1 MTIPFHLPPIIEREL
16 RVAARRPGTYW
27 SRTGAAASG
36 LAIVWFVMFAQLKFT
51 PTALVGQTT
60 FRLLGWI
67 AALTV
72 VGSVVQLAS
81 EAFAREK
88 REDTLGLLFL
98 TPLRPIDL
106 VLGKLVSTS
115 LAAIY
120 RFVALI
126 PLLAVPMLTG
136 GVAAW
141 DFVLLVVSLV
151 NFVFLGATV
160 GLFVSA
166 RCWDEKRA
174 ATVASVIMVCLAFL
188 PAIGVAVSAVLNQPS
203 TLSFFALS
211 PIYPVWQATLRAVP
225 SPGLFWP
232 SVLWTQLVAWIFFY
246 AACQTL
252 PRCWQKRPENLAPAG
267 DHLQP
272 IAASTGAP
280 VTPATPPPAVKIRR
294 SVRRQF
300 SAMQRTAMLNDNP
313 IRWFAQRWRP
323 HASGPWIIAAIGLA
337 SCVPA
342 IVTVLSSGYWDMLLA
357 PGFALF
363 VFFCL
368 HAAFKTYATSQAS
381 FAFARDRGEDTL
393 ELLLSTPVTPQQ
405 LIDGHARALR
415 ETLRPWV
422 KRALWIEAGW
432 LALTLARYAWQ
443 GGADLGMH
451 LLGAAAILGFLI
463 PDLHAAGWTALWQSI
478 LNKNAREAEKSTTW
492 RVMFLPWLVALLV
505 WIPFGAVMNSKTGL
519 AAMIVAWMVTSALVD
534 NHCIRQSRFLL
545 ETKLALWAQRRSAGE
560 FEHYD
565 GWRQL
570 GRRLGRW
577 WATRGDAQTASPR

>member
-1 MTIPFHLPPIIEREL
+1 MTIPFHLPPIVEREL
-16 RVAARRPGTYW
+16 RVASRRPVTYW

-36 LAIVWFVMFAQLKFT
+36 MLIVCFLMFTQLKFT
-51 PTALVGQTT
+51 PTALVGQMT
-60 FRLLGWI
+60 FRLLAWI
-67 AALTV
+67 AAITV
-72 VGSVVQLAS
+72 IGSVVQLAS

-126 PLLAVPMLTG
+126 PLLAIPMLTG
-136 GVAAW
+136 GVAVR
-141 DFVLLVVSLV
+141 DFALLVVALV

-160 GLFVSA
+160 GLFVSV

-174 ATVASVIMVCLAFL
+174 ATVASVTVVCLALL
-188 PAIGVAVSAVLNQPS
+188 PAIGVVVSAVLNQPS
-203 TLSFFALS
+203 AFSFFALS
-211 PIYPVWQATLRAVP
+211 PIYPVWQATVRAVP
-225 SPGLFWP
+225 NPGWFWP
-232 SVLWTQLVAWIFFY
+232 SIVWTHLVAWIFFY
-246 AACQTL
+246 AACRTL
-252 PRCWQKRPENLAPAG
+252 PRCWQRRPENLAPAG

-272 IAASTGAP
+272 TEASTQSS
-280 VTPATPPPAVKIRR
+280 VTNPARLPTTKSRR

-300 SAMQRTAMLNDNP
+300 NAIQRTAMLNDNP

-323 HASGPWIIAAIGLA
+323 HASGLWIIGAIGLA

-342 IVTVLSSGYWDMLLA
+342 LVTVLSSGRWDMLLA

-363 VFFCL
+363 VIFCL

-393 ELLLSTPVTPQQ
+393 ELLLATPVTPQQ

-422 KRALWIEAGW
+422 KRALWIEGGW
-432 LALTLARYAWQ
+432 LAFTLTKYAWE
-443 GGADLGMH
+443 GGNYFWMH
-451 LLGAAAILGFLI
+451 LLGAVAMLGFLI
-463 PDLHAAGWTALWQSI
+463 PDLHAAGWTALWQSV
-478 LNKNAREAEKSTTW
+478 LNKNAREAEKSASW
-492 RVMFLPWLVALLV
+492 RVMFLPWVVALLV
-505 WIPFGAVMNSKTGL
+505 WIPFGAMMNSTTGL

-534 NHCIRQSRFLL
+534 DYCIRQSRYQL
-545 ETKLALWAQRRSAGE
+545 ETQLALWAQRRSAGE

-565 GWRQL
+565 GWRRI

-577 WATRGDAQTASPR
+577 WATRGEASVASPR

>member
-1 MTIPFHLPPIIEREL
+1 M

-36 LAIVWFVMFAQLKFT
+36 LIIVWFVMFAQLKFT
-51 PTALVGQTT
+51 PTALVGQMT
-60 FRLLGWI
+60 FRLLAWI

-98 TPLRPIDL
+98 TPLRPVDL

-141 DFVLLVVSLV
+141 DFVLLVVALV

-174 ATVASVIMVCLAFL
+174 ATVASVIMVCLALL
-188 PAIGVAVSAVLNQPS
+188 PAIGVVVSAVLNQPS
-203 TLSFFALS
+203 AFSFFALS
-211 PIYPVWQATLRAVP
+211 PIYPVWQATVPAVWK
-225 SPGLFWP
+225 PGLFWP
-232 SVLWTQLVAWIFFY
+232 SVLWTQLIAWIFFY
-246 AACQTL
+246 AACRTL

-267 DHLQP
+267 DHLQQ
-272 IAASTGAP
+272 AETSTRAP
-280 VTPATPPPAVKIRR
+280 VPPTTPPPAMKIRR

-300 SAMQRTAMLNDNP
+300 SVLQRTAMLNDNP

-323 HASGPWIIAAIGLA
+323 HASGLWIIAAIGLA

-342 IVTVLSSGYWDMLLA
+342 IVMVLSSGHWDMLLA

-363 VFFCL
+363 VIFCL

-405 LIDGHARALR
+405 MIDGHSRALR

-422 KRALWIEAGW
+422 KRALWMESGW
-432 LALTLARYAWQ
+432 LAFTLAKYAWE
-443 GGADLGMH
+443 GGAFFWMH
-451 LLGAAAILGFLI
+451 LLGAVAILGFLI
-463 PDLHAAGWTALWQSI
+463 PDLHAAGWTALWQSV
-478 LNKNAREAEKSTTW
+478 LNKNAREAEKSATW
-492 RVMFLPWLVALLV
+492 RVMFLPWVVALLA
-505 WIPFGAVMNSKTGL
+505 WIPFGAIMNSTTGL

-534 NHCIRQSRFLL
+534 NHCIRQSRFEL

-577 WATRGDAQTASPR
+577 WATRGEARTG

>member
-1 MTIPFHLPPIIEREL
+1 MTMPFHLPPIIEREL

-36 LAIVWFVMFAQLKFT
+36 LIIVWFVMFAQLKFT
-51 PTALVGQTT
+51 PTALVGQMT
-60 FRLLGWI
+60 FRLLAWI

-98 TPLRPIDL
+98 TPLRPVDL

-141 DFVLLVVSLV
+141 DFVLLVVALV

-174 ATVASVIMVCLAFL
+174 ATVASVIMVCLALL
-188 PAIGVAVSAVLNQPS
+188 PAIGVVVSAVLNQPS
-203 TLSFFALS
+203 AFSFFALS
-211 PIYPVWQATLRAVP
+211 PIYPVWQATVPAVWK
-225 SPGLFWP
+225 PGLFWP
-232 SVLWTQLVAWIFFY
+232 SVLWTQLIAWIFFY
-246 AACQTL
+246 AACRTL

-267 DHLQP
+267 DHLQQ
-272 IAASTGAP
+272 AETSTRAP
-280 VTPATPPPAVKIRR
+280 VPPTTPPPAMKIRR

-300 SAMQRTAMLNDNP
+300 SVLQRTAMLNDNP

-323 HASGPWIIAAIGLA
+323 HASGLWIIAAIGLA

-342 IVTVLSSGYWDMLLA
+342 IVMVLSSGHWDMLLA

-363 VFFCL
+363 VIFCL

-405 LIDGHARALR
+405 MIDGHSRALR

-422 KRALWIEAGW
+422 KRALWMESGW
-432 LALTLARYAWQ
+432 LAFTLAKYAWE
-443 GGADLGMH
+443 GGAFFWMH
-451 LLGAAAILGFLI
+451 LLGAVAILGFLI
-463 PDLHAAGWTALWQSI
+463 PDLHAAGWTALWQSV
-478 LNKNAREAEKSTTW
+478 LNKNAREAEKSATW
-492 RVMFLPWLVALLV
+492 RVMFLPWVVALLA
-505 WIPFGAVMNSKTGL
+505 WIPFGAIMNSTTGL

-534 NHCIRQSRFLL
+534 NHCIRQSRFEL

-577 WATRGDAQTASPR
+577 WATRGEARTG